1 MWKFK
6 FPVPIQNCI
15 YLVFGWFKKYDK
27 LYDRELIELFKSK
40 QDINALGVLFSR
52 YSHLVASIAI
62 GILKD
67 KQKAEDVV
75 QEIFEIV
82 SKDLVKHDVK
92 NFNSWIY
99 SVTKFHCFKVK
110 KVIEFVQSDI
120 ELGDEDDSDEIL
132 EFELQLQTRI
142 KHLKKAMSLI
152 KYEQKKCVELFYLKG
167 YSYNEIAD
175 ETEYTMNEV
184 KSFIQNG
191 KRNLKS
197 LIIAN
202 AIKDE

>member
-1 MWKFK
+1 M
-6 FPVPIQNCI
+6 
-15 YLVFGWFKKYDK
+15 FGWFKKYNK

-40 QDINALGVLFSR
+40 QDMNALGVLFSR

-82 SKDLVKHDVK
+82 SKDLVKHDVR

-110 KVIEFVQSDI
+110 KVVEFVQSDT
-120 ELGDEDDSDEIL
+120 EFSDNDDDHDDVL

-167 YSYNEIAD
+167 YSYNGIVD

>member
-1 MWKFK
+1 
-6 FPVPIQNCI
+6 
-15 YLVFGWFKKYDK
+15 VFGWLKKYNR

-40 QDINALGVLFSR
+40 QDMDALGTLFSR

-67 KQKAEDVV
+67 KEKAEDVV
-75 QEIFEIV
+75 QEIFEV
-82 SKDLVKHDVK
+82 VVKDLKKHDVK

-110 KVIEFVQSDI
+110 KVNEFSQSDI
-120 ELGDEDDSDEIL
+120 EIKEEEDSDEQL
-132 EFELQLQTRI
+132 ERELQLQKRLN
-142 KHLKKAMSLI
+142 HLKKAMDGI

-167 YSYNEIAD
+167 HSYREIAE
-175 ETEYTMNEV
+175 ETGYKMNEV

-197 LIIAN
+197 LIIASASDN
-202 AIKDE
+202 E

>member
-1 MWKFK
+1 M
-6 FPVPIQNCI
+6 
-15 YLVFGWFKKYDK
+15 FGWFKKYDK
-27 LYDRELIELFKSK
+27 FYDRELIELFKSK
-40 QDINALGVLFSR
+40 QDMNALGVLFSR

-82 SKDLVKHDVK
+82 AKDLKKHDVK

-110 KVIEFVQSDI
+110 KVVEFAQSDI
-120 ELGDEDDSDEIL
+120 EVKEEEDADEVL
-132 EFELQLQTRI
+132 ERELQLQARVEHLEKAMTGI
-142 KHLKKAMSLI
+142 KH
-152 KYEQKKCVELFYLKG
+152 EQKKCVELFYLKG
-167 YSYNEIAD
+167 HSYSEIVNE
-175 ETEYTMNEV
+175 TGYSMNEV

-191 KRNLKS
+191 KRNLKA

-202 AIKDE
+202 ASTNE

>member
-1 MWKFK
+1 M
-6 FPVPIQNCI
+6 
-15 YLVFGWFKKYDK
+15 FGWFKKYKK
-27 LYDRELIELFKSK
+27 LYDRELMELFKSK
-40 QDINALGVLFSR
+40 QDMNALGVLFGR

-82 SKDLVKHDVK
+82 SRDLVKHEVK

-110 KVIEFVQSDI
+110 KVIEFIQSDI
-120 ELGDEDDSDEIL
+120 ESSDDEDPEEVLD
-132 EFELQLQTRI
+132 FELQLQTRM
-142 KHLKKAMSLI
+142 KYLKKAMSLI

-167 YSYNEIAD
+167 YSYYEIAD
-175 ETEYTMNEV
+175 ETEYTINEV

>member
-1 MWKFK
+1 M
-6 FPVPIQNCI
+6 
-15 YLVFGWFKKYDK
+15 FGWFKKYDK
-27 LYDRELIELFKSK
+27 FYDRELIELFKSK
-40 QDINALGVLFSR
+40 QDMNALGVLFSR

-67 KQKAEDVV
+67 NQKAEDVV

-82 SKDLVKHDVK
+82 AKDLKKHDVK

-110 KVIEFVQSDI
+110 KVVEFAQSDI
-120 ELGDEDDSDEIL
+120 EVKEEEDAEEVL
-132 EFELQLQTRI
+132 ERELQLQARVE
-142 KHLKKAMSLI
+142 HLEKAMTSI

-167 YSYNEIAD
+167 HSYNEIVD
-175 ETEYTMNEV
+175 ETGYSMNEV

-191 KRNLKS
+191 KRNLKL

-202 AIKDE
+202 AGNNE

>member
-1 MWKFK
+1 M
-6 FPVPIQNCI
+6 
-15 YLVFGWFKKYDK
+15 FGWFKKYDK

-40 QDINALGVLFSR
+40 QDMNALGVLFSR

-75 QEIFEIV
+75 QEIFEIL
-82 SKDLVKHDVK
+82 SRDLVKHDVK

-120 ELGDEDDSDEIL
+120 ELGDEDDADEIL

>member
-1 MWKFK
+1 M
-6 FPVPIQNCI
+6 
-15 YLVFGWFKKYDK
+15 FGWFKKYDK

-40 QDINALGVLFSR
+40 QDMNALGVLFSR

-82 SKDLVKHDVK
+82 SKDLVKHDVR

-110 KVIEFVQSDI
+110 KVVEFVQSDI
-120 ELGDEDDSDEIL
+120 EFSDNDDDHDDVL
-132 EFELQLQTRI
+132 EFELQFQTRI
-142 KHLKKAMSLI
+142 KYLKKAMSLI

-167 YSYNEIAD
+167 YSYNEIVD